1 MKNNFIY
8 KIILLSL
15 SVFFTGCTSDL
26 EKAKSKGFSS
36 VEEMN
41 QMLAKGFNTKNEY
54 VKKILENTGCDTEE
68 ELNHAMSEVGGNCKV
83 LADIRKKEEAKEAK
97 ENEIQQEIIKN
108 KKWFMY
114 SPVFAQP
121 EVMGECKE
129 TFSLGEHISNL
140 DSLGKKYQIEN
151 IQQQVG
157 IPVVVD
163 FTSDLSPS
171 GSTFQNLVKV
181 RFYKGKELC
190 LEDAQKIVDN
200 AKNMI
205 NSKKKESSKYN

>member
-1 MKNNFIY
+1 MSNNIIY

-68 ELNHAMSEVGGNCKV
+68 ELKHAMSEVGGNCKV

-97 ENEIQQEIIKN
+97 ANEIQQEIIKN
-108 KKWFMY
+108 KKWFNY

-129 TFSLGEHISNL
+129 TYSLGEHISNL

-151 IQQQVG
+151 IQQQFG

-163 FTSDLSPS
+163 FTSNVAPI
-171 GSTFQNLVKV
+171 GSTFEQLLKI
-181 RFYKGKELC
+181 RFYKGQELC
-190 LEDAQKIVDN
+190 LEDAKKIVDN